1 MFVATKGLLYLR
13 TVGALLLRT
22 AVFTYSKCDTVLFM
36 VIATEV
42 LLYLR
47 TVGAIRWHLSS
58 EIFVATEGLLY
69 LRTVGAIR
77 CCYGY
82 CY

>member
-1 MFVATKGLLYLR
+1 MFVATKVLLYLR

-22 AVFTYSKCDTVLFM
+22 AVFTYSSKCDTVLFM

-47 TVGAIRWHLSS
+47 TVGAIR
-58 EIFVATEGLLY
+58 
-69 LRTVGAIR
+69 TVRI
-77 CCYGY
+77 
-82 CY
+82 